1 MNQNILEIR
10 HLSKDYG
17 TFRLEDVS
25 FSLPRGVIMGLI
37 GENGAGKSTLC
48 RTITGLYRAMGTV
61 QIDGTCLKRKRRTK
75 QSFFVQQDADY
86 QLYAPT
92 VVDEFLIG
100 KKETP
105 ELRQAALA
113 RLNEM
118 DLEPFAVRHP
128 TSLSGG
134 QKQRLFIILALI
146 PGPKVVFLDEL
157 TTGLD
162 TKSRR
167 EVWKCLLEMK
177 DKGLSI
183 CLVSHFMDEVEMLCD
198 QIGILR
204 DGMFV
209 FEGTVKEAVDIS
221 PYSNLEDA
229 YLWWTQEEENR

>member
-1 MNQNILEIR
+1 M
-10 HLSKDYG
+10 LS
-17 TFRLEDVS
+17 
-25 FSLPRGVIMGLI
+25 
-37 GENGAGKSTLC
+37 
-48 RTITGLYRAMGTV
+48 
-61 QIDGTCLKRKRRTK
+61 Q
-75 QSFFVQQDADY
+75 
-86 QLYAPT
+86 
-92 VVDEFLIG
+92 
-100 KKETP
+100 
-105 ELRQAALA
+105 
-113 RLNEM
+113 
-118 DLEPFAVRHP
+118 
-128 TSLSGG
+128 LSGG

-209 FEGTVKEAVDIS
+209 FEGTVKEAVDNS
-221 PYSNLEDA
+221 PYSKLEDA

>member
-1 MNQNILEIR
+1 MASLIEN
-10 HLSKDYG
+10 
-17 TFRLEDVS
+17 DVA
-25 FSLPRGVIMGLI
+25 FGPENLGV
-37 GENGAGKSTLC
+37 
-48 RTITGLYRAMGTV
+48 
-61 QIDGTCLKRKRRTK
+61 
-75 QSFFVQQDADY
+75 
-86 QLYAPT
+86 PT
-92 VVDEFLIG
+92 DD
-100 KKETP
+100 
-105 ELRQAALA
+105 LRQRVADALA
-113 RLNEM
+113 DVGLQGFDKRET
-118 DLEPFAVRHP
+118 AA
-128 TSLSGG
+128 LSGG